1 MRKLACAQTAGEE
14 TAAPS
19 RNSGIFHHSTREGE
33 MFRTCTD
40 HEGLTMRRVAI
51 PALLAALTL
60 VIFGPGPSAAATA
73 AACARVP
80 APQTLEATQPLNLG
94 ELKLQVLRYA
104 CSGEHD
110 RAIAEVL
117 ATAQAYVVQR
127 AGEVTRPALVLDID
141 ETSLS
146 NWREIFA
153 NDFGYIP
160 DGPCDALP
168 KGPCGVHAWELGS
181 RGAVIAPTLA
191 LFNAAK
197 GKGVAVFFITGRFGD
212 AAARAATERNLQDV
226 GYDGW
231 SGLMMQSAETRHLGA
246 KDYKTAERAKIEAQ
260 GFTIIANVGD
270 QRSDLEGGYSERVF
284 RVPNPFYFIP

>member
-1 MRKLACAQTAGEE
+1 
-14 TAAPS
+14 
-19 RNSGIFHHSTREGE
+19 
-33 MFRTCTD
+33 MFRTGAD
-40 HEGLTMRRVAI
+40 HEGLTVRRACVAI
-51 PALLAALTL
+51 PAMLAAALSL
-60 VIFGPGPSAAATA
+60 VILGGPSPSTATTA
-73 AACARVP
+73 AACPVVP
-80 APQTLEATQPLNLG
+80 EPQTLEDTQPLNLG

-117 ATAQAYVVQR
+117 ATARAYVVQR
-127 AGEVTRPALVLDID
+127 AGEVARPALVLDID

-146 NWREIFA
+146 NWRGILA

-191 LFNAAK
+191 LFNAARAN
-197 GKGVAVFFITGRFGD
+197 GVAVFFITGRAAV
-212 AAARAATERNLQDV
+212 AAARAATEWNLQDV

-231 SGLMMQSAETRHLGA
+231 SGLIMRSAETRGLTA

-260 GFTIIANVGD
+260 GYTIIANVGD